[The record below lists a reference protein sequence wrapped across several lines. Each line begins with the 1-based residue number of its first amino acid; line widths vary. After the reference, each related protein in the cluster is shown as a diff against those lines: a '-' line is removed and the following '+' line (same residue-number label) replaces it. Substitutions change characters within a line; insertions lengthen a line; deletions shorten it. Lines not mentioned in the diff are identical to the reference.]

1 MNSQLNFLEQ
11 TGQMLIS
18 GFEGTALTTQTEDFI
33 GSHKLGGLIL
43 FERNF
48 DEPDQLLELTRDLQK
63 FAKKNLPAPLFISVD
78 QEGGRVS
85 RLGAPFTAFPHPS
98 YLDRTRSETLAQ
110 RFGNALANELRAAGV
125 NMVYAPVLDV
135 DSNPDNPIIGR
146 RAFSSTP
153 EWAGKLACA
162 FARGVR
168 SAQVIPVGKHF
179 PGHGDTDRDSHLE
192 LPKVQREIQSLEET
206 ELPPFARAVEEGLEA
221 IMPAHVIYSAW
232 DKDNPATFSHFILQD
247 LLRKRLGFEGIVISD
262 DLDMKAIDDNY
273 PEDSVPVLG
282 FLAGIDLFL
291 VCHDL
296 GKITRIQNR
305 LLRGLEEGEVPLERV
320 THSVARIL
328 KLKQRIVEPPAG
340 PARVLQLAEEHRALV
355 NELNAESH

>member
-1 MNSQLNFLEQ
+1 MSSQLNFLEQ

-18 GFEGTALTTQTEDFI
+18 GFEGTTFDSQTEDFI
-33 GSHKLGGLIL
+33 ATHQLGGLIL

-48 DEPDQLLELTRDLQK
+48 RDPDQLLQLIQSLQE

-85 RLGAPFTAFPHPS
+85 RLGTPFTAFPHPS
-98 YLDRTRSETLAQ
+98 YLDRARSEDLAQ
-110 RFGNALANELRAAGV
+110 RFGKALASELQAVGV

-146 RAFSSTP
+146 RAFSDNA

-168 SAQVIPVGKHF
+168 STKVIPVGKHF

-192 LPKVQREIQSLEET
+192 LPSVNRSAQSLEET
-206 ELPPFARAVEEGLEA
+206 ELPPFTRAVEEGLEA

-232 DKDNPATFSHFILQD
+232 DKNNPATFSHFILQEI
-247 LLRKRLGFEGIVISD
+247 LRKRLGFEGIVISD

-273 PEDSVPVLG
+273 PEDSVPVQGL
-282 FLAGIDLFL
+282 LAGIDMFL

-296 GKITRIQNR
+296 KKISR
-305 LLRGLEEGEVPLERV
+305 LQKRLMKGLDEGEVPADLVEN
-320 THSVARIL
+320 SVERIL
-328 KLKQRIVEPPAG
+328 KLKKQMIVPPAG
-340 PARVLQLAEEHRALV
+340 PSRVVQLADEHQSLV
-355 NELNAESH
+355 DEINSFAD